1 MKVAVLGAAGGIGQP
16 LALLLKA
23 RLPAGSEL
31 ALYDIAPVTPGIAVD
46 LGHIPTAVKVK
57 GFSGED
63 AAPALQ
69 GTDVVMICAGV
80 SRKPGMDRSAVFH
93 VNAGVVASL
102 VGQIATH
109 SPSALVGIVTSPVN
123 ATVPIAAAVLS
134 KTGVYDKNKLFGV
147 TTVDVERATTFVAE
161 IKNLRPEDV
170 SVPVIG
176 GHSGTTV
183 LPLLSQIPNVTFDDP
198 EVSDLIRRVR
208 NASTEVVEAKA
219 GGGLATLSVAHAAA
233 RFTMSLVRAL
243 KGEAG
248 VVECAYVE
256 GGGSPAR
263 FFAQPVELGT
273 SGVTAIKGIGT
284 LSSFETNALN
294 ALLDVLHK
302 DIRLGEEYA
311 SKS

>member
-16 LALLLKA
+16 LALLLQA

-69 GTDVVMICAGV
+69 GADVVMICAGV

-102 VGQIATH
+102 VGQVATH
-109 SPSALVGIVTSPVN
+109 SPTALVGIVTSPVN
-123 ATVPIAAAVLS
+123 ATVPIAAVLG

-198 EVSDLIRRVR
+198 EVSDLTRRVR